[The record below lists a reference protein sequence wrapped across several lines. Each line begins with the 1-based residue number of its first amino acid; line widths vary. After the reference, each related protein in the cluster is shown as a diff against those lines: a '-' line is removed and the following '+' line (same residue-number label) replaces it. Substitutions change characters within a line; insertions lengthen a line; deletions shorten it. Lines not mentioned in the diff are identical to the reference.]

1 MFVAAL
7 VLAGLAAI
15 VHVYIWWLEAPG
27 FRRAGRVV
35 FGVSAEEAE
44 VMRLWAWN
52 QGFYNLFLAVGAAVG
67 IALSQANRDAGQS
80 LVVFTTASML
90 AAALVLIFSDRTK
103 VRAALVQGLFPAL
116 SLAFLLASSL
126 G

>member
-27 FRRAGRVV
+27 FRRAGRVA
-35 FGVSAEEAE
+35 FGVSAEDAE

-52 QGFYNLFLAVGAAVG
+52 QGFYNLFLAVGAGVG
-67 IALSQANRDAGQS
+67 IALSQANRDAGQA

-90 AAALVLIFSDRTK
+90 AAALVLILSDRTK
-103 VRAALVQGLFPAL
+103 ARAALVQGLFPAL